1 MYVCMSQ
8 HAESDYYHREIRAYA
23 ETLKT
28 VDIIRRYHGLTLS
41 NQGNGI

>member
-23 ETLKT
+23 ETLKRW
-28 VDIIRRYHGLTLS
+28 I
-41 NQGNGI
+41 